1 MTDTTALAVAV
12 GVLDPDDDVTPTT
25 ADVIAGL
32 ATIALAPIALITG
45 AMMV

>member
-12 GVLDPDDDVTPTT
+12 GVLDPDDHVALTI
-25 ADVIAGL
+25 ADVIAGI

-45 AMMV
+45 AMLV